1 MAVMSESKETQSG
14 QLLIWQPRRK
24 KKKKGRKKV
33 TKTLLN
39 NDICFFN
46 LYFRSMQPNM
56 HMKTDHM
63 LL

>member
-1 MAVMSESKETQSG
+1 MAVMSESKEAQSG

-39 NDICFFN
+39 NDISVFSTSILDPC
-46 LYFRSMQPNM
+46 SQ
-56 HMKTDHM
+56 TCT
-63 LL
+63 

>member
-39 NDICFFN
+39 NDISVFSTSILDPC
-46 LYFRSMQPNM
+46 SQ
-56 HMKTDHM
+56 TCT
-63 LL
+63 